1 MEKAKIEAKMT
12 EMATYINKEPKGEDP
27 LVPRGFDCKEE
38 KEASAMVVEWGDR
51 GRTIVSYYAMGKRMK
66 QKGETK
72 DGNEEE
78 EEEAL
83 LDMSNRLVVM
93 DEAVAKVIA
102 EANEQHHTKKELL

>member
-38 KEASAMVVEWGDR
+38 KEASAMVVEWGGR

-72 DGNEEE
+72 DGNEE

-102 EANEQHHTKKELL
+102 EANEQHHTKKEFL